1 MGRVGLLFWPSSSW
15 NSSGIRNFR
24 MGSGSRSLLISAN
37 ELYAER
43 HPIFVAPGVGFFP
56 RPVICVNACV
66 FFVSFIGTSCHYSCY
81 RPFPSLPGSALPG
94 PRVTLSS
101 CPVLYFWPFLDVLA
115 LWLLRSTVLCPRD
128 YSPHTDNKGLLKN
141 KESISKSMEKILGT
155 QGI

>member
-1 MGRVGLLFWPSSSW
+1 MNYMP
-15 NSSGIRNFR
+15 N
-24 MGSGSRSLLISAN
+24 AT
-37 ELYAER
+37 
-43 HPIFVAPGVGFFP
+43 PIFVAPGVGFFP

-128 YSPHTDNKGLLKN
+128 YSPHTDNKSLLKN
-141 KESISKSMEKILGT
+141 KEGISKSMEKILGT
-155 QGI
+155 HGIKEKFFTGLQIWFKFKQDYRTCSSSRFINNKRC